1 MGGGG
6 GLLSPITN
14 ALFGS
19 PPSAPAAPN
28 YTAAAQQTAQGNLD
42 AARQAT
48 AANRVNQVTP
58 YGNLNY
64 SITGEDP
71 YGNPTWTATQS
82 LSPDQQQLYNMD
94 IATSKGLGQLSSTG
108 LDYVKNMMANPF
120 STSTLPSLQSSAG
133 QPNMQQLSGQANLGL
148 VGQGPDMYGV
158 QGSQQAQGMGAG
170 PQLQTGLQ
178 DQGMAGWDRA
188 SNLMMQRLQPQMDI
202 QQKTLDAKLANQGLA
217 AGTEAY
223 NRAKASLGMQQNDL
237 LTQAQLS
244 AQGIGQNLF
253 NQALQGGQFTN
264 QALTQQNQNQL
275 ANTGLSNQA
284 AQQNYTN
291 LLAGQ
296 GFNNQAMQQ
305 QYANQLAAQ
314 SANNPALQQ
323 MYSNQQAQ
331 QQANNAIAQ
340 QQFGNQLA
348 NANLAN
354 AARQQGF
361 GELSY
366 QRNEP
371 LNTLNAVRSG
381 SQVQGAQFV
390 NPAMQ
395 ATTTGPDYL
404 SASQAQGQYNL
415 GTYNAQQAAQASAN
429 QGLMGLGGTLGAAA
443 MLAPVGTFSDI
454 RTKENIVKVGI
465 LENGLPV
472 YLYEYKPEFKAEA
485 GEGRFLGV
493 MAHEVEEVKPEAVIT
508 RPDGYKMV
516 DYAQL

>member
-28 YTAAAQQTAQGNLD
+28 YTAAAQATASGNLD

-64 SITGEDP
+64 AITGSDP

-94 IATSKGLGQLSSTG
+94 IATSKGLGQLQQQG
-108 LDYVKNMMANPF
+108 LGYVQNMLANPF
-120 STSTLPSLQSSAG
+120 STSGLPQIQSSAG
-133 QPNMQQLSGQANLGL
+133 SANMSPLTGQANLGL
-148 VGQGPDMYGV
+148 VGAGPDMYGV
-158 QGSQQAQGMGAG
+158 QGAQQAQGMGAG
-170 PQLQTGLQ
+170 PQLQTGL
-178 DQGMAGWDRA
+178 DNQGMAGWDKA
-188 SNLMMQRLQPQMDI
+188 SQLMMQRLQPQMQI
-202 QQKTLDAKLANQGLA
+202 QQQNLDAKLANQGIA

-237 LTQAQLS
+237 LTQAQLQ

-264 QALTQQNQNQL
+264 AALTQQNQNQL

-305 QYANQLAAQ
+305 QYANQLAQQA
-314 SANNPALQQ
+314 ANNPALQQ

-331 QQANNAIAQ
+331 QQGNNAIAQ
-340 QQFGNQLA
+340 QNWANQLA

-354 AARQQGF
+354 QAQQQGF
-361 GELSY
+361 NQLSY
-366 QRNEP
+366 MRNEP

-381 SQVQGAQFV
+381 SQVQGANFV
-390 NPAMQ
+390 NPAQQ
-395 ATTTGPDYL
+395 ATTTGADYL
-404 SASQAQGQYNL
+404 SAAQAQGQYNL

-443 MLAPVGTFSDI
+443 IMSDI
-454 RTKENIVKVGI
+454 RTKENIVRVGI

-472 YLYEYKPEFKAEA
+472 YLYEYKPEYKAEA
-485 GEGRFLGV
+485 GEGKFLGV
-493 MAHEVEEVKPEAVIT
+493 MAHEVEEFKPDAVVT
-508 RPDGYKMV
+508 RPDGIKMV

>member
-28 YTAAAQQTAQGNLD
+28 YTAAAQATASGNLD

-64 SITGEDP
+64 AITGEDP

-94 IATSKGLGQLSSTG
+94 IATSKGLGQLQQQG
-108 LDYVKNMMANPF
+108 LGYVQNMLANPF
-120 STSTLPSLQSSAG
+120 STSGLPNIQS
-133 QPNMQQLSGQANLGL
+133 NVGQANLNPLTGQANL
-148 VGQGPDMYGV
+148 QTVGQGPDMYGV
-158 QGSQQAQGMGAG
+158 QGAQQAQGMGQAA
-170 PQLQTGLQ
+170 QLQTSL
-178 DQGMAGWDRA
+178 DNQGMAGWDRA
-188 SNLMMQRLQPQMDI
+188 SQLMMQRLQPQMEI
-202 QQKTLDAKLANQGLA
+202 QQKNLDAQLANQGLA
-217 AGTEAY
+217 QGTEAY
-223 NRAKASLGMQQNDL
+223 NRAKMSLGMQQNDL
-237 LTQAQLS
+237 LNQAQLQ

-253 NQALQGGQFTN
+253 NQSLQGGQFTN
-264 QALTQQNQNQL
+264 AALTQQNQNQL

-305 QYANQLAAQ
+305 QYANQLAQQA
-314 SANNPALQQ
+314 ANNPALQQ

-331 QQANNAIAQ
+331 QAANNAIAQ
-340 QQFGNQLA
+340 QQFGNQLS

-354 AARQQGF
+354 QAQQQGF
-361 GELSY
+361 NQLSY
-366 QRNEP
+366 MRNEP

-381 SQVQGAQFV
+381 SQVQGANFV
-390 NPAMQ
+390 NPANQ

-404 SASQAQGQYNL
+404 SAAQATGQYNMA
-415 GTYNAQQAAQASAN
+415 GYNAQQAAQASAN

-443 MLAPVGTFSDI
+443 ILSDI
-454 RTKENIVKVGI
+454 RTKENIEPIGVAN
-465 LENGLPV
+465 NGLTV
-472 YLYEYKPEFKAEA
+472 YKFEYKPEFKDNGLA
-485 GEGRFLGV
+485 GHGV
-493 MAHEVEEVKPEAVIT
+493 HYGYMAQEVEQVFPYAVHT
-508 RPDGYKMV
+508 LNDGYKV
-516 DYAQL
+516 IDYGLL

>member
-28 YTAAAQQTAQGNLD
+28 YTAAAQATASGNLD

-64 SITGEDP
+64 AITGEDP

-82 LSPDQQQLYNMD
+82 LSPDQQELYNMD
-94 IATSKGLGQLSSTG
+94 IATSKGLGQLQSTG
-108 LDYVKNMMANPF
+108 LNYVQGMMANPF
-120 STSTLPSLQSSAG
+120 STASLPALQSSANM
-133 QPNMQQLSGQANLGL
+133 PNMQQLGGQANLQT
-148 VGQGPDMYGV
+148 VGQGPQFNQIGDP
-158 QGSQQAQGMGAG
+158 S
-170 PQLQTGLQ
+170 QLQTGLQ

-188 SNLMMQRLQPQMDI
+188 SQLMMQRLQPQMDI
-202 QQKTLDAKLANQGLA
+202 QQKTLDAKLANQGVV

-223 NRAKASLGMQQNDL
+223 NRAKMGLGMQQNDL
-237 LTQAQLS
+237 LTQAQLQS
-244 AQGIGQNLF
+244 QGIGQNLF

-275 ANTGLSNQA
+275 ANL
-284 AQQNYTN
+284 
-291 LLAGQ
+291 
-296 GFNNQAMQQ
+296 GFNNQLGQQ
-305 QYANQLAAQ
+305 GYQNQLAAQ
-314 SANNPALQQ
+314 AANNPALQQ
-323 MYSNQQAQ
+323 MYANQQQQ

-340 QQFGNQLA
+340 QQFANQMQ

-354 AARQQGF
+354 TARQQGF

-366 QRNEP
+366 MRNEP

-390 NPAMQ
+390 NPANQ
-395 ATTTGPDYL
+395 ATTTGADYL
-404 SASQAQGQYNL
+404 SAAQAQGQYNMA
-415 GTYNAQQAAQASAN
+415 GYNAQQAAQASAN

-443 MLAPVGTFSDI
+443 ILSDI
-454 RTKENIVKVGI
+454 RTKENIKTIGW
-465 LENGLPV
+465 LPNGLPV
-472 YLYEYKPEFKAEA
+472 YEYEYKPEFKVEA
-485 GEGRFLGV
+485 GYGKHIGV
-493 MAHEVEEVKPEAVIT
+493 MAQEVEQVVPEAIIT
-508 RPDGYKMV
+508 RADGYKMV
-516 DYAQL
+516 DYSQL